1 MTEFV
6 HLHTH
11 SDYSLLD
18 GACSI
23 SQLVNQTYK
32 FDMPAL
38 ALTDHGNLFGAIDF
52 YQKAKKRRIK
62 PIIGCE
68 VYVAPSSRFKKKKV
82 KGEVTSYHL
91 TLLAKNIKGYQNI
104 MELVTAGYQ
113 EGFYYHP
120 RLDKELLSQKKEGLI
135 ALSGCTKGEIPFLLG
150 QSRFDKAKEV
160 CQFYRDLYGEDF
172 YLEIQD
178 LGLEFQEKINS
189 SLVNLSQELSI
200 PLVATNDIHYLERED
215 AKVQDVLLCIQ
226 TGKALKD
233 TDRLKFTSSQLYF
246 RSSQEMGEVFSHL
259 PEAISNTRLISDKCN
274 LKLELGKPHLPL
286 YRVPGGRDLD
296 GYIREL
302 CEKRLPQCYPTP
314 SPSLKERLE
323 TELAII
329 SKMGYAGYF
338 LIVWDFI
345 HYAKKKKILVGP
357 GRGSVTGS
365 LVAYLLGITNID
377 PLAYGLVFERFLN
390 PERTAMPDID
400 IDIQD
405 MERIT

>member
-91 TLLAKNIKGYQNI
+91 TLLAKNIKGYQNL

-178 LGLEFQEKINS
+178 LGLESQEKINS

-233 TDRLKFTSSQLYF
+233 TDRLKFTSSELYF

-302 CEKRLPQCYPTP
+302 CERRLPQCYPVL

-345 HYAKKKKILVGP
+345 HYAKKKKILVG
-357 GRGSVTGS
+357 
-365 LVAYLLGITNID
+365 
-377 PLAYGLVFERFLN
+377 
-390 PERTAMPDID
+390 
-400 IDIQD
+400 
-405 MERIT
+405 